1 MISKEVKR
9 ARVTAIVFGTLSS
22 LTLIAFVFA
31 FIQSGVAREN
41 EKAANQQVQRANQCE
56 QQAKEMQLQAEQQR
70 QERQES
76 RKIQEALEQEL
87 NRLKNSRLK

>member
-41 EKAANQQVQRANQCE
+41 EKAASHQFQRAIQCE

-70 QERQES
+70 QES

-87 NRLKNSRLK
+87 NRLKKQ